1 MIKNFIVHL
10 FGGFTK
16 DDVVDIIE
24 QTKNN
29 RPTKVSLN
37 QANIGEELV
46 DITKWN
52 HSIRTSQYFWSNDTE
67 DCVNELKRQFAKA
80 FSEFLVD
87 KMDVSCEVDLNNL
100 DVVHTATID
109 VVNNKEKFDIPFY
122 AFKNKKG
129 GF

>member
-29 RPTKVSLN
+29 HPMKVDLRNVNESD
-37 QANIGEELV
+37 ELV
-46 DITKWN
+46 DIVKWN
-52 HSIRTSQYFWSNDTE
+52 HSIKTSQYFWSNDTE
-67 DCVNELKRQFAKA
+67 DCVDELKRQFAKA

-109 VVNNKEKFDIPFY
+109 IVNNKSEFRVPFY